1 MLHSTGVDPSQ
12 PAPRMRQLARD
23 QHRASVE
30 KELEDDERKLKE
42 LEEKLAEV
50 CKGIVCIR
58 VKSDRFHHAIIII
71 RIYVGS

>member
-1 MLHSTGVDPSQ
+1 MKHRPKATSSALHSSGVDSSQ

-30 KELEDDERKLKE
+30 KELEEDERKLRE

-50 CKGIVCIR
+50 Y
-58 VKSDRFHHAIIII
+58 SW
-71 RIYVGS
+71 